1 MEQKVKEAVEQA
13 LQLKEYEHEV
23 QTLKIEN
30 INLKS
35 EVDELKNDKVGL
47 GIVIGFEFFV
57 VVALLLLIYSLFTSD
72 D

>member
-47 GIVIGFEFFV
+47 GIVIGLEFFV